1 MPMNYNRAR
10 TAYII
15 LSELL
20 HNPEYGRRY
29 VRFLLPEYFTDR
41 IESLIFEQIKKHILQ
56 YDAPPSLEQLVIAI
70 HDWTTLEGDDLEDC
84 DKLMSSFFDD
94 PPNPRTPD
102 WMRDQTQSFI
112 REEGTHVAIVDAINV
127 LDGEGKVDLPT
138 ALETATKA
146 YQFTFDDAPGL
157 SLDWEPLFDSLQ
169 SPDEKFP
176 FGINILNEM
185 TCGGPSR
192 KTVTVIVAPTNTGK
206 SLILCHQAAEYLRQ
220 GKNVVYI
227 TLEMADRK
235 VLKRIYANLLN
246 TDINALDGW
255 TRERWQ
261 GSIQGL
267 KTLGKLKIREYA
279 SRTAHAGHFAQ
290 YLNELK
296 QREGFVPDV
305 IIVDYLNECLSRTMR
320 YSKNVSLYQ
329 YVGSIASELRAIA
342 TEHNAVLLTATQ
354 TNRDGYAGDPDLK
367 NTSESAQINSGA
379 DLIIGVNK
387 DEHFPDKL
395 RFRILKNR
403 DGEMRDRVFMVG
415 VNRAK
420 MRLYDTDDPLQTKEG
435 IQEKR
440 EAIAKRKSAKP
451 DFLKS

>member
-1 MPMNYNRAR
+1 MTPDRIEH
-10 TAYII
+10 II
-15 LSELL
+15 ISELL

-29 VRFLLPEYFTDR
+29 VRFLQLEYFLDR
-41 IESLIFEQIKKHILQ
+41 TESLIFSHIKEHILQ
-56 YDAPPSLEQLVIAI
+56 YDVQPSLEQLVIAI
-70 HDWTTLEGDDLEDC
+70 HSGLGLGGILEEC
-84 DKLMSSFFDD
+84 DELISSFFDQL
-94 PPNPRTPD
+94 PNPRKPE
-102 WMRDQTQSFI
+102 WMKDQTESFI
-112 REEGTHVAIVDAINV
+112 REQGTHVAIVDAIST
-127 LDGEGKVDLPT
+127 LDGKGKVDLPT
-138 ALETATKA
+138 ALETAIKA
-146 YQFTFDDAPGL
+146 CQFTLDDAPGL
-157 SLDWEPLFDSLQ
+157 SLEWEPLFESLQ
-169 SPDEKFP
+169 SQDEKFP
-176 FGINILNEM
+176 FGVNILNEM

-206 SLILCHQAAEYLRQ
+206 SLILCHQTAEYLRQ

-227 TLEMADRK
+227 TLEMADKK

-246 TDINALDGW
+246 TDINTLDGW
-255 TRERWQ
+255 TRKRWQ
-261 GSIQGL
+261 QSVEGL
-267 KTLGKLKIREYA
+267 GTLGKLKIREYA

-305 IIVDYLNECLSRTMR
+305 IVVDYLNECLSRTMR

-342 TEHNAVLLTATQ
+342 TEHNAVLFTATQ

-395 RFRILKNR
+395 RFRVLKNR
-403 DGEMRDRVFMVG
+403 DAEMRDRVFLVG

-420 MRLYDTDDPLQTKEG
+420 MRLYDIDDPLQTREE

-440 EAIAKRKSAKP
+440 ETIAKRKSAKP
-451 DFLKS
+451 GFLKS

>member
-1 MPMNYNRAR
+1 MTYDRSR
-10 TAYII
+10 TAHIV

-20 HNPEYGRRY
+20 HNREYGRRY
-29 VRFLLPEYFTDR
+29 VRFLVPEYFTDK
-41 IESLIFEQIKKHILQ
+41 IESLIFDQIKKHILQ

-70 HDWTTLEGDDLEDC
+70 HDWTKLDGDDLEDC
-84 DKLMSSFFDD
+84 DKLMSSFFDEL
-94 PPNPRTPD
+94 PNPRTPE
-102 WMRDQTQSFI
+102 WMKDQTESFI
-112 REEGTHVAIVDAINV
+112 REQGTHVAIVDVICA
-127 LDGEGKVDLPT
+127 LEGKAKTSVPA
-138 ALETATKA
+138 ALETASQA
-146 YQFTFDDAPGL
+146 YQFSLDDAPGL
-157 SLDWEPLFDSLQ
+157 SLEWEPLFESLQ

-176 FGINILNEM
+176 FGVNILNEM

-220 GKNVVYI
+220 GRNVVYI
-227 TLEMADRK
+227 TLEMADKK

-246 TDINALDGW
+246 TDINTLDGW

-261 GSIQGL
+261 KSVQGL
-267 KTLGKLKIREYA
+267 GTLGKLKVREYA
-279 SRTAHAGHFAQ
+279 SRTAHAGQFAQ

-305 IIVDYLNECLSRTMR
+305 IVVDYLNECLSRTMR

-395 RFRILKNR
+395 RFRVLKNR
-403 DGEMRDRVFMVG
+403 DGEMRDHVFLVG

-420 MRLYDTDDPLQTKEG
+420 MRLYDIDDPLQTQEN

-440 EAIAKRKSAKP
+440 EAISKRKSAKP
-451 DFLKS
+451 GFFK

>member
-1 MPMNYNRAR
+1 MTPDRIEH
-10 TAYII
+10 II
-15 LSELL
+15 ISELL
-20 HNPEYGRRY
+20 HNPEYGKRY
-29 VRFLLPEYFTDR
+29 IRFLKPEYFLIKT
-41 IESLIFEQIKKHILQ
+41 ESLIVFHIKEHILK
-56 YDAPPSLEQLVIAI
+56 YDVQPSLEQLVIAI
-70 HDWTTLEGDDLEDC
+70 HDGPGLGGIDLEEC
-84 DKLMSSFFDD
+84 DALVSSFFDEL
-94 PPNPRTPD
+94 PNPRTPD
-102 WMRDQTQSFI
+102 WMQDQTESFI
-112 REEGTHVAIVDAINV
+112 REQGTHVAIVDAIST
-127 LDGEGKVDLPT
+127 LDGKGKVDLPT
-138 ALETATKA
+138 ALETAIKA
-146 YQFTFDDAPGL
+146 YQFSLDDAPGL
-157 SLDWEPLFDSLQ
+157 SLEWEPLFDSLQ
-169 SPDEKFP
+169 SPSEKFP

-185 TCGGPSR
+185 TCGGPTR

-206 SLILCHQAAEYLRQ
+206 SLILCHQTAEYLRQ

-246 TDINALDGW
+246 TDINQLDQW

-261 GSIQGL
+261 RSIDGL
-267 KTLGKLKIREYA
+267 GVLGKLKIREYA

-290 YLNELK
+290 YLDELK

-305 IIVDYLNECLSRTMR
+305 IVVDYLNECLSRTMR

-387 DEHFPDKL
+387 DEHFSNKL
-395 RFRILKNR
+395 RFRVLKNR
-403 DGEMRDRVFMVG
+403 DGEMRDRVFLVG

-420 MRLYDTDDPLQTKEG
+420 MRLYDIDDSLHTREEV
-435 IQEKR
+435 QEKR
-440 EAIAKRKSAKP
+440 EAISKRKSAKP
-451 DFLKS
+451 GFLKS

>member
-1 MPMNYNRAR
+1 MTPDR
-10 TAYII
+10 TEHVII
-15 LSELL
+15 SELL

-29 VRFLLPEYFTDR
+29 VRFLQPEYFLDR
-41 IESLIFEQIKKHILQ
+41 TESVIFSHIKEHILQ
-56 YDAPPSLEQLVIAI
+56 YDVQPGLEQLVIAI
-70 HDWTTLEGDDLEDC
+70 HARPGLDGIDLEEC
-84 DKLMSSFFDD
+84 DALVSSFFDA

-102 WMRDQTQSFI
+102 WMRDQTESFI
-112 REEGTHVAIVDAINV
+112 REQGTHVAIVDAIST
-127 LDGEGKVDLPT
+127 LDGKGKVDLPT
-138 ALETATKA
+138 ALETAIKA
-146 YQFTFDDAPGL
+146 YQFSLDDAPGL
-157 SLDWEPLFDSLQ
+157 SLEWEPLFESLQ

-185 TCGGPSR
+185 TCGGPTR

-206 SLILCHQAAEYLRQ
+206 SLILCHQTSEYLRQ

-246 TDINALDGW
+246 TDINGLDGW

-261 GSIQGL
+261 MSIGGL
-267 KTLGKLKIREYA
+267 GVLGKLKIREYA

-305 IIVDYLNECLSRTMR
+305 IVVDYLNECLSRTMR

-387 DEHFPDKL
+387 DEYFADKL
-395 RFRILKNR
+395 RFRVLKNR

-420 MRLYDTDDPLQTKEG
+420 MRLYGIDDPLQTREE

-440 EAIAKRKSAKP
+440 EAIAKRKSTKP
-451 DFLKS
+451 GFLKS

>member
-1 MPMNYNRAR
+1 MTPDRIEHV
-10 TAYII
+10 II
-15 LSELL
+15 SELL

-29 VRFLLPEYFTDR
+29 TRFLKPEYFLIKT
-41 IESLIFEQIKKHILQ
+41 ESLIFSHIKDHILK
-56 YDAPPSLEQLVIAI
+56 YDVQPTLEQLVMSI
-70 HDWTTLEGDDLEDC
+70 HDGTSLDGDDLEEC
-84 DKLMSSFFDD
+84 DALVSSFFNA
-94 PPNPRTPD
+94 PPNPRTPE
-102 WMRDQTQSFI
+102 WMRDQTESFI
-112 REEGTHVAIVDAINV
+112 REQGTHVAILDVICA
-127 LDGEGKVDLPT
+127 LDGKAKTSVPA
-138 ALETATKA
+138 ALETASQA
-146 YQFTFDDAPGL
+146 YQFTLDDAPGL
-157 SLDWEPLFDSLQ
+157 SLEWEPLFESLQ
-169 SPDEKFP
+169 SKDEKFP
-176 FGINILNEM
+176 FGVNILNEM

-246 TDINALDGW
+246 TDINTLDGW

-261 GSIQGL
+261 QSVEGL
-267 KTLGKLKIREYA
+267 GTLGKLKIREYA
-279 SRTAHAGHFAQ
+279 SRTAHAGQFAQ

-305 IIVDYLNECLSRTMR
+305 IVVDYLNECLSRTMR
-320 YSKNVSLYQ
+320 YSKNVGLYQ

-342 TEHNAVLLTATQ
+342 TEHNAVLFTATQ

-395 RFRILKNR
+395 RFRVLKNR

-420 MRLYDTDDPLQTKEG
+420 MRLYNIDDPLQTKED

-440 EAIAKRKSAKP
+440 EAIGKRRSVQP
-451 DFLKS
+451 GFLK

>member
-1 MPMNYNRAR
+1 MTYDR
-10 TAYII
+10 TRSAHIV
-15 LSELL
+15 LSEML
-20 HNPEYGRRY
+20 HNSEYGRRY
-29 VRFLLPEYFTDR
+29 VRFLVPEYFTDR

-70 HDWTTLEGDDLEDC
+70 HDWTRLEGDDLEDC
-84 DKLMSSFFDD
+84 DQLIGSFYNE
-94 PPNPRTPD
+94 PPIPRTPE
-102 WMRDQTQSFI
+102 WMKDQTESFI
-112 REEGTHVAIVDAINV
+112 REQGTHVAIVDAIST
-127 LDGEGKVDLPT
+127 LDGKGKVDFPT
-138 ALETATKA
+138 ALETAIKA
-146 YQFTFDDAPGL
+146 YQFSLDDAPGL
-157 SLDWEPLFDSLQ
+157 SLEWEPLFEFLQ

-176 FGINILNEM
+176 FDINILNEM

-227 TLEMADRK
+227 TLEMADKK
-235 VLKRIYANLLN
+235 VLKRIYANLLDA
-246 TDINALDGW
+246 DINALDGW

-261 GSIQGL
+261 KSIDGL
-267 KTLGKLKIREYA
+267 GVLGKLKIREYA

-320 YSKNVSLYQ
+320 YSKNISLYQ

-379 DLIIGVNK
+379 DLIIGVIK

-395 RFRILKNR
+395 RLRVLKNR
-403 DGEMRDRVFMVG
+403 DGEMKDRVFMVG

-420 MRLYDTDDPLQTKEG
+420 MRLYDIDDPLQAREDM
-435 IQEKR
+435 QEKR
-440 EAIAKRKSAKP
+440 EAIAKRRSVKP
-451 DFLKS
+451 GFLKS